1 MSWHSLTFLLHLRAN
16 VSLADIQEPA
26 LSAALSTVER
36 TARDA
41 GHADAKFLARV
52 TDVRKTDDVSA
63 WIDETVETLGA
74 PCPSPTSAT
83 RTGTSCSAST

>member
-1 MSWHSLTFLLHLRAN
+1 MSWHSLTFLLHLQAN

-52 TDVRKTDDVSA
+52 TDFRKTDDVSA